1 MGGCQS
7 NSGQT
12 SIDDVNKKDMQQ
24 EERIMKILLLG
35 AGDSGKTTIFKQMK
49 ILHQKG
55 YQEADRQAFRG
66 IIHTNV
72 LQGMKDLIAALP
84 KLNEEVPPYLSEQA
98 EFLKSYEVSR
108 GLNPDIATAVKTL
121 WSDQIIRRAFEQR
134 AKFQMQDEVSGFFDS
149 LDRLSDP
156 RYLPTDSDILRA
168 RSRTTGIVETMF
180 VVDGVSFRMYD
191 VGGQRNERRKWIHCF
206 DNVHAVMFVAAI
218 SEYDQMLFEDDRQ
231 NRMEEALS
239 LFSEITNSRFFA
251 STSVI
256 LFLNKRDL
264 FEDKI
269 KRVPLNVCF
278 KSYDGPQFDYQRAI
292 DFITR
297 QFLERSNEAGGSK
310 HKQIY
315 VHITTATDTSNVAF
329 VFNAVKDVILQ
340 INLRGSG
347 FI

>member
-1 MGGCQS
+1 
-7 NSGQT
+7 
-12 SIDDVNKKDMQQ
+12 
-24 EERIMKILLLG
+24 
-35 AGDSGKTTIFKQMK
+35 
-49 ILHQKG
+49 
-55 YQEADRQAFRG
+55 
-66 IIHTNV
+66 
-72 LQGMKDLIAALP
+72 
-84 KLNEEVPPYLSEQA
+84 
-98 EFLKSYEVSR
+98 
-108 GLNPDIATAVKTL
+108 
-121 WSDQIIRRAFEQR
+121 
-134 AKFQMQDEVSGFFDS
+134 
-149 LDRLSDP
+149 
-156 RYLPTDSDILRA
+156 
-168 RSRTTGIVETMF
+168 MF

-264 FEDKI
+264 FEEKI
-269 KRVPLNVCF
+269 KHVPLTVCF
-278 KSYDGPQFDYQRAI
+278 KSYDGPQFDYQRSI
-292 DFITR
+292 DYITR
-297 QFLERSNEAGGSK
+297 QFLERSNEAGGTK